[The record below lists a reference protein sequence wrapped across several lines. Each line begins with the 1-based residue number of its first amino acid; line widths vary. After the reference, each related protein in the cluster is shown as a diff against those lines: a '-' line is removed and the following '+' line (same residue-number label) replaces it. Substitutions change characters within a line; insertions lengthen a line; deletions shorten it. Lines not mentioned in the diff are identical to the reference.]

1 MEGPMY
7 RDRLAAAGVEA
18 LIPDEEGRELVDRA
32 IYTELAV
39 GTVRPELRHR
49 LVALCREAI
58 ERRGADGVILGCTEL
73 PLAISQDDL
82 AVPVVDTVRV
92 HVQAILD
99 RALG

>member
-1 MEGPMY
+1 MAARRRMVCD
-7 RDRLAAAGVEA
+7 DRSPARGG
-18 LIPDEEGRELVDRA
+18 GRELVDRA
-32 IYTELAV
+32 IYTELAL
-39 GTVRPELRHR
+39 GTIRPELRQR
-49 LVALCREAI
+49 LLELCREAI
-58 ERRGADGVILGCTEL
+58 EHRGADGVILGCTEL